1 MPECMAQDGQAAV
14 FVGTFLQ
21 NGQSVAVCD
30 EHLVYFCADTLST
43 MTGLDPTP
51 FIAAI
56 SDDPGEETSKE
67 PTEQDLPLLP
77 GVNGIPP
84 GDDVARSEAREKIA
98 AIPEEPVPVPTPP
111 TPPSGRMRAVS
122 SIRPTVDA
130 SEQDATTAEAK
141 KTSTAT

>member
-1 MPECMAQDGQAAV
+1 MAQDGQAAV

-30 EHLVYFCADTLST
+30 EHLVYFCADTLAT

-56 SDDPGEETSKE
+56 SDEPGEEVPLE
-67 PTEQDLPLLP
+67 PPAEPAEP
-77 GVNGIPP
+77 EPV
-84 GDDVARSEAREKIA
+84 E
-98 AIPEEPVPVPTPP
+98 EEPVVVPTPP

>member
-56 SDDPGEETSKE
+56 SDDPGEEVPPE
-67 PTEQDLPLLP
+67 PPTE
-77 GVNGIPP
+77 PP
-84 GDDVARSEAREKIA
+84 EPPEPA
-98 AIPEEPVPVPTPP
+98 EEPVPVPTPP